1 MRLQNQSFSFL
12 SLIATNRKI
21 IQKNNLKLDEAP
33 MMVIVLAIGSLILST
48 IVILNWEFFVVGD
61 IMCIVGYLT
70 ASLTSVH

>member
-12 SLIATNRKI
+12 SLVATNRKI

-33 MMVIVLAIGSLILST
+33 MMVILLAIGSLILSM

-61 IMCIVGYLT
+61 IMCIVGYLAT
-70 ASLTSVH
+70 SLTSVH

>member
-33 MMVIVLAIGSLILST
+33 LMVILLAIESLILST
-48 IVILNWEFFVVGD
+48 IVILNWEFFVVRD